1 LPSRAGWK
9 RASSFT
15 PDSTASHSQ
24 KVVIFTITT
33 MRISNLA

>member
-1 LPSRAGWK
+1 LPSRAGLK
-9 RASSFT
+9 CGSSFT

-24 KVVIFTITT
+24 KIVIFTITT